1 MNQDQME
8 GKWKQIKGSFKE
20 KWGKFTD
27 DDIAR
32 FNGNRDKIIG
42 ALQEKYGQTKEKA
55 QKEYD
60 AWYASQ
66 ADVEKEKTQTGGRF

>member
-27 DDIAR
+27 DDITR
-32 FNGNRDKIIG
+32 FNGNREKIIG
-42 ALQEKYGQTKEKA
+42 ALQEKYGQTKEQA
-55 QKEYD
+55 QKEFD
-60 AWYASQ
+60 NWYASQ
-66 ADVEKEKTQTGGRF
+66 EHMERSRTGGGNY

>member
-8 GKWKQIKGSFKE
+8 GKWKQLKGSFKE

-27 DDIAR
+27 DDITR
-32 FNGNRDKIIG
+32 FNGNREQIIG
-42 ALQEKYGQTKEKA
+42 ALQEKYGQTKEQA

-60 AWYASQ
+60 NWYSAQ
-66 ADVEKEKTQTGGRF
+66 ANTDRVRTGGGNF